1 MVEYKDG
8 YGRREIN
15 GSSIRDD
22 VKVFKLI
29 YENMNNIA
37 TPWKRITR
45 GFANGRQWAD
55 DRAPNIDG
63 M

>member
-1 MVEYKDG
+1 MIENKDR
-8 YGRREIN
+8 YDQREFN

-22 VKVFKLI
+22 VKVVKLI
-29 YENMNNIA
+29 YENMNNIG

-45 GFANGRQWAD
+45 GLANGRQWAD

-63 M
+63 T

>member
-8 YGRREIN
+8 YDRREIN
-15 GSSIRDD
+15 GSSIRVN
-22 VKVFKLI
+22 VKVVKLI

-45 GFANGRQWAD
+45 GLANGRQ
-55 DRAPNIDG
+55 
-63 M
+63 